1 MACSGMLCLTKE
13 PELHLKMM
21 VCTVLLL
28 NSLVSAQNNSAERN
42 NELHN
47 GELQTNSLALFLAT
61 SIENATL
68 QANLHALNTADKFEF
83 LYLHGRSNH
92 VEFDNEEVKSKLG
105 SFVREQDYT
114 YPASSAQAQV
124 YRETDQNRPTPQ
136 NEVAEN
142 GSPAQKVALVDNPP
156 TPQNEVAGKSP
167 SPQNEALTDNAPALQ
182 NEVDENGPPHPK
194 EALDES
200 QSPPQNK
207 VLADSQTP
215 SQNKPLTENNPPP
228 QNDVLDENIQN
239 EREEGPP
246 QPEDDTDYRP
256 PPPPENKYQPL
267 SQDLTENDS
276 TPQNSER
283 QDTFLDETSF
293 QKQPANKTNFKL
305 SVSVQATNTNTSQ
318 NSELN
323 QPMSF
328 TSLETGEASVDATAQ
343 YNLTHYQDYSRIYLQ
358 QQQEEQ
364 GQRQKE
370 EQQQRQQQ
378 RQAYENTTPRQ
389 VSFQS
394 SSSTTSYTYPAIL
407 QQPFNQTYSQDTADT
422 QQQNY
427 YSPADTQQPGETVPQ
442 LQTASTNS
450 SVMFENPRFA
460 VEQQYMNDETQGNP
474 TRQEENINATEE
486 NSSPNLFQEQGKT
499 INQHTREYGYQQG
512 QNPNQDGKEQA
523 SVQKNTDS
531 NLLWDEELH
540 QYSAAPQADQQL
552 FPGEENLNQELQQ
565 TALASTQSQQES
577 FYDQNTTVNLFNSSQ
592 SQNELRLFPE
602 QNEPNL
608 SPQNTTN
615 SQDIERNLLNI
626 QRDPNIMKSLLSRV
640 SRFRNEYELATQQ
653 FEADTADNSTQH
665 TELEN
670 QGIYR
675 RSRIEKKE
683 KIRRFL
689 RTTKVNKNSKD
700 QTATRTPGNLIR
712 RLLNKND
719 NFEAIWPNSQT
730 NEGGKRVESHGNS
743 KRDNIEKWINNL
755 PETNFLIRFSKEQKN
770 KNAKGI
776 PEHELLMRLEAMR
789 YEFLEKHN
797 ECPTFVIFGTNSEAC
812 YILAADRNNCAEEFL
827 EVKEAF
833 KRSCANTK
841 FYIYARKGKEET
853 IPFQSVQT
861 LTKNG
866 VSVLIS

>member
-1 MACSGMLCLTKE
+1 MI
-13 PELHLKMM
+13 

-28 NSLVSAQNNSAERN
+28 NSLVSAQDYSAEQN

-47 GELQTNSLALFLAT
+47 GQLQTNSLPLFLAM
-61 SIENATL
+61 SIEGATL

-114 YPASSAQAQV
+114 YPVSSTQAQG
-124 YRETDQNRPTPQ
+124 YRETDQNRPTPHS
-136 NEVAEN
+136 EVAEN
-142 GSPAQKVALVDNPP
+142 GSSAQKVALVDNPP
-156 TPQNEVAGKSP
+156 SPQNEVVGKTP
-167 SPQNEALTDNAPALQ
+167 SPQNEALADNAPTLQ
-182 NEVDENGPPHPK
+182 NEMDENGPPHPK
-194 EALDES
+194 EALNKS

-207 VLADSQTP
+207 VLADSQPP
-215 SQNKPLTENNPPP
+215 SQNKPLTENKSPP
-228 QNDVLDENIQN
+228 QNDIQN

-246 QPEDDTDYRP
+246 QPEDNTEYRP
-256 PPPPENKYQPL
+256 PPPPENKYQPS

-276 TPQNSER
+276 TPQNSGR
-283 QDTFLDETSF
+283 QDAFLDETSS

-305 SVSVQATNTNTSQ
+305 SVSVQATNTSTSQ

-323 QPMSF
+323 QPTSS
-328 TSLETGEASVDATAQ
+328 TSLETGKASVDATAQ
-343 YNLTHYQDYSRIYLQ
+343 YNLTHYQDYSRVYLQ

-378 RQAYENTTPRQ
+378 RQAYKNTTPGQ

-394 SSSTTSYTYPAIL
+394 STSTTSYTYPAIL
-407 QQPFNQTYSQDTADT
+407 QQPFNQSNSQETADT

-427 YSPADTQQPGETVPQ
+427 YSPADTQEPGETVPQ

-460 VEQQYMNDETQGNP
+460 VEQQYTNDEPQGNP
-474 TRQEENINATEE
+474 ARQEENINATEE

-499 INQHTREYGYQQG
+499 INQHTGEYGYQRG
-512 QNPNQDGKEQA
+512 QNPDQDGKEQA
-523 SVQKNTDS
+523 SVQKNTDN
-531 NLLWDEELH
+531 NLLWDEELQ
-540 QYSAAPQADQQL
+540 QYSAAPQADQQQ
-552 FPGEENLNQELQQ
+552 FPGKENLNQELQQ
-565 TALASTQSQQES
+565 TAFASTQSQQES
-577 FYDQNTTVNLFNSSQ
+577 FYDQNTKENLFNSNQ
-592 SQNELRLFPE
+592 SQNEPRLFPE

-615 SQDIERNLLNI
+615 SQDIERNLLKV

-653 FEADTADNSTQH
+653 FEADADNNSTQH
-665 TELEN
+665 AEQEN

-675 RSRIEKKE
+675 RSRIEQKE

-689 RTTKVNKNSKD
+689 RKTKINKNSKD
-700 QTATRTPGNLIR
+700 QTAARTPGNLIR

-730 NEGGKRVESHGNS
+730 NEEGKRVESHGNS
-743 KRDNIEKWINNL
+743 KRDSFEKWINNP
-755 PETNFLIRFSKEQKN
+755 PETNFLIRFSKKQKN

-812 YILAADRNNCAEEFL
+812 YTLAADRNNCAEEFL

-841 FYIYARKGKEET
+841 FYIYASKGKEKT